1 MTELP
6 TPSLEALRREGAA
19 RFDPVR
25 FHYLEVLSRRVEGAA
40 AEVRHILQGKL
51 DAALADYGQ
60 RCAPAPQ
67 GGRDDGVKP
76 WSAGRAPVSPLTQL
90 NQYIQLRTQSVSGA
104 DSLGHDEGG
113 SDIKSARRFRETWS
127 RIAAE
132 KQVNEAFGRGPE
144 NAGPLN
150 AHMLVLHSL
159 RLMRDLSPH
168 YLQQFMAQVDTLLWL
183 DQVNQKYTLTDSKPA
198 RQSRSKK

>member
-1 MTELP
+1 MSESP
-6 TPSLEALRREGAA
+6 VASLQTLRRAGAE

-25 FHYLEVLSRRVEGAA
+25 FHYLEVLSRRVDEASG
-40 AEVRHILQGKL
+40 EVQCILASKL
-51 DAALADYGQ
+51 EKALADYGQ
-60 RCAPAPQ
+60 RFMQAPSVLGQQVAATP
-67 GGRDDGVKP
+67 
-76 WSAGRAPVSPLTQL
+76 SPCTPLVQL
-90 NQYIQLRTQSVSGA
+90 NRYIRTITQDLGDRELGRGQGTSG
-104 DSLGHDEGG
+104 
-113 SDIKSARRFRETWS
+113 DIKSARRFRETWS

-168 YLQQFMAQVDTLLWL
+168 YLQQFMSQVDSLLWL
-183 DQVNQKYTLTDSKPA
+183 DQVNQKYTLADTKPA
-198 RQSRSKK
+198 RQSRSRK

>member
-1 MTELP
+1 MSESP
-6 TPSLEALRREGAA
+6 VASLQTLRRAGAE

-25 FHYLEVLSRRVEGAA
+25 FHYMEVLSRRVDEASG
-40 AEVRHILQGKL
+40 EVQRILASKL
-51 DAALADYGQ
+51 EKALADYDQRFTQAPRVLGQ
-60 RCAPAPQ
+60 QVVVTP
-67 GGRDDGVKP
+67 
-76 WSAGRAPVSPLTQL
+76 SPCTPLVQL
-90 NQYIQLRTQSVSGA
+90 NQYIHSVTQDLGDRDLGCGQGTSG
-104 DSLGHDEGG
+104 
-113 SDIKSARRFRETWS
+113 DIKSARRFRETWS

-168 YLQQFMAQVDTLLWL
+168 YLQQFMSQVDSLLWL
-183 DQVNQKYTLTDSKPA
+183 DQVNQKYTLADTKPA
-198 RQSRSKK
+198 RPGRARK

>member
-1 MTELP
+1 MSEAPVL
-6 TPSLEALRREGAA
+6 SLEALRRDGAG

-25 FHYLEVLSRRVEGAA
+25 FHYLEVLSRRVDQASG
-40 AEVRHILQGKL
+40 EVRRILQGKL
-51 DAALADYGQ
+51 DSALVNYGERFAQ
-60 RCAPAPQ
+60 VPRVA
-67 GGRDDGVKP
+67 RDE
-76 WSAGRAPVSPLTQL
+76 RAKPVSSSAPLTQL
-90 NQYIQLRTQSVSGA
+90 NQYIQHRTKSVGGPGSE
-104 DSLGHDEGG
+104 GHDDGG

-132 KQVNEAFGRGPE
+132 KQVSEAFGRGPE

-168 YLQQFMAQVDTLLWL
+168 YLQQFMSQIDSLLWL
-183 DQVNQKYTLTDSKPA
+183 DQVNQKFTLTDAKPV

>member
-1 MTELP
+1 MSQAP
-6 TPSLEALRREGAA
+6 VPSLEALRREGAG

-25 FHYLEVLSRRVEGAA
+25 FHYLEVLSRRVDDASG
-40 AEVRHILQGKL
+40 EVQRILAGKL
-51 DAALADYGQ
+51 EKALADYGEHCAQ
-60 RCAPAPQ
+60 LPKAGRDEVVRPSACAP
-67 GGRDDGVKP
+67 
-76 WSAGRAPVSPLTQL
+76 LIQL
-90 NQYIQLRTQSVSGA
+90 NQYIQHRTKNVDGPGLA
-104 DSLGHDEGG
+104 GHDDGG

-132 KQVNEAFGRGPE
+132 KQVSEAFGRGPE

-168 YLQQFMAQVDTLLWL
+168 YLQQFMSQVDSLLWL
-183 DQVNQKYTLTDSKPA
+183 DQVNQKYTLADTKPV
-198 RQSRSKK
+198 RQGRSRK

>member
-1 MTELP
+1 MSSE
-6 TPSLEALRREGAA
+6 

-25 FHYLEVLSRRVEGAA
+25 FHYLEVLSRRVDEASG
-40 AEVRHILQGKL
+40 EVRRILQDKL
-51 DAALADYGQ
+51 DRARADYEQGLAQ
-60 RCAPAPQ
+60 APRVA
-67 GGRDDGVKP
+67 GKP
-76 WSAGRAPVSPLTQL
+76 PLRTPPSATPLAQL
-90 NQYIQLRTQSVSGA
+90 NQYIRSLAHDSGDA
-104 DSLGHDEGG
+104 EAGQGQDAVD
-113 SDIKSARRFRETWS
+113 DIKSARRFRDTWS

-132 KQVNEAFGRGPE
+132 KQVNEAFDRGPE

-168 YLQQFMAQVDTLLWL
+168 YLQQFMSQVDSLLWL

-198 RQSRSKK
+198 RPSRARK